1 MFDRFR
7 FTGNIVVS
15 SKKSTAKKTPA
26 CLLALGRSDM
36 PASVALESGE
46 YRLDKVF
53 KHDFFAATARYV
65 GDNGKIV
72 IKIGRKAWF
81 WFVPL
86 GWIGRWH
93 AGHESGCYEALD
105 DLAAVPKFLG
115 RVGKHGLAHAYIEG
129 HPLRKGERVP
139 DDFFDKLREA
149 IAAIHQRGMAYVD
162 LEKCENVIVGDD
174 GQPYLIDFQISWRL
188 SKWLGGELFPL
199 RLLRK
204 RLQQSDWYHIRKLQ
218 RRTRPDLMSEDDL
231 KASYHKPFYVRA
243 HGYLTRPITKLR
255 RRILNKIDPVQK
267 RGERGRVNE

>member
-1 MFDRFR
+1 M
-7 FTGNIVVS
+7 S
-15 SKKSTAKKTPA
+15 SENKPTKKTPA
-26 CLLALGRSDM
+26 CLLALGRDDL
-36 PASVALESGE
+36 PATVALESGE

-65 GDNGKIV
+65 GDNGAIV
-72 IKIGRKAWF
+72 LKIGRKAWF
-81 WFVPL
+81 GIVPL

-93 AGHESGCYEALD
+93 AWHESGCYGALD
-105 DLAAVPKFLG
+105 DLDAVPNFLG
-115 RVGKHGLAHAYIEG
+115 RIGKHGLAHAYIEG
-129 HPLRKGERVP
+129 HPLRKGEHVP
-139 DDFFDKLREA
+139 DDFFDRLRGA
-149 IAAIHQRGMAYVD
+149 IAAIHERGMAYVD

-188 SKWLGGELFPL
+188 SKKFGGELWPL

-218 RRTRPDLMSEDDL
+218 RRTRRDQMSDADL
-231 KASYHKPFYVRA
+231 KASYHKPFHVRA